1 MIKPSLFIALLLV
14 AAAIAAESSEPLAD
28 AASADQ
34 ITLLEAPVLAN
45 QQPAGAN
52 VDAETASVDDSAGDE
67 EQVSD
72 DGGDDDEDLDGGA
85 LAAL

>member
-28 AASADQ
+28 ATSADQ